1 MTSNPRKHIAVI
13 GGGITGLSAAY
24 ELMAGTSAAD
34 CPVRVT
40 VIERS
45 GRLGGAVQTVARDG
59 FIIEQGPD
67 SFLSRKP
74 AAVKLIRA
82 LRLENDL
89 VGMNPAA
96 GKSFIYLNGR
106 LQAVPKGLMLG
117 IPTRLKPFLST
128 GLISFKGKARASLD
142 LVLPG
147 TKHGGDV
154 SLGSLIE
161 GRLGKEVADSLVS
174 PILAGIYAGDLHRL
188 STAATFPQL
197 LDMTARHR
205 SLIMGIVNSRGKGA
219 PSAPAAGAGLPEH
232 LRGSMFLS
240 LKGGLRSIVD
250 RLSEELI
257 RMGADMKTETALE
270 SVGRSGRCYKLRLSD
285 QTVIA
290 CDGIVFAGPAEEAA
304 GLLQPFGLGSIAG
317 LRQVPDVSV
326 ANVVMAFE
334 GRSFPKPL
342 EGSGFVVPRKEKMS
356 ITACTWASSKW
367 NHTAPEGKVLIRAYV
382 GHAADESHRNV
393 DDEKLSLMVM
403 KDLSRVTG
411 TLDAPLFKLVTR
423 HPLAMPQYLPGHLER
438 IQAVERELEDRCP
451 GLVLAGRSY
460 RGVGIPDCIDQGVKA
475 AGKVLGQLG
484 LQPPT

>member
-205 SLIMGIVNSRGKGA
+205 SLIMGIVKGRGKGA
-219 PSAPAAGAGLPEH
+219 PSAPASGTELPQH

-240 LKGGLRSIVD
+240 LKRGLRSIVD

-257 RMGADMKTETALE
+257 RMGADMKTGTALE
-270 SVGRSGRCYKLRLSD
+270 SIGRIGNGYKLRLAD
-285 QTVIA
+285 QSVIA

-393 DDEKLSLMVM
+393 DDEELSLMVM

-484 LQPPT
+484 LHPPT